1 LAPDTEPQNIA
12 TAISEVT
19 ERATLLIRE
28 EIELAKAE
36 VTEKV
41 TRLLKGIV
49 VGAAA
54 GIFVVTALLF
64 VLHGFSWLVTF
75 ALFNNS
81 KPFWGFFIVAAALLA
96 LGALAGYLAAR
107 AVRSGAPPTPDMAID
122 EARKI
127 RDTVAA
133 PGPGPGP
140 GPGRAYDPPT
150 IATAAAP
157 EHDGAPPEERP

>member
-54 GIFVVTALLF
+54 GVFVLTALLF
-64 VLHGFSWLVTF
+64 ALHGVAWLAWFKLFSSSGTY
-75 ALFNNS
+75 
-81 KPFWGFFIVAAALLA
+81 FWGFFMVAAALLL
-96 LGALAGYLAAR
+96 LGVLAGFLAAR
-107 AVRSGAPPTPDMAID
+107 AVRSGAPPTPAMAID

-133 PGPGPGP
+133 P
-140 GPGRAYDPPT
+140 A
-150 IATAAAP
+150 IATGEAPSPSTLAVGAPEPPVGAAP
-157 EHDGAPPEERP
+157 EGTP

>member
-1 LAPDTEPQNIA
+1 MPPDTESQNIA

-54 GIFVVTALLF
+54 GVFVLTALLF
-64 VLHGFSWLVTF
+64 ALHGFAWLAWF
-75 ALFNNS
+75 ELFSSNQTY
-81 KPFWGFFIVAAALLA
+81 FWGFFVVAGALLL
-96 LGALAGYLAAR
+96 LGALAGFLAAR
-107 AVRSGAPPTPDMAID
+107 AVRSGAPPTPEMALD

-133 PGPGPGP
+133 S
-140 GPGRAYDPPT
+140 PPVAGEAPSPST
-150 IATAAAP
+150 RTVGAP
-157 EHDGAPPEERP
+157 EPPPIGPPPEGGP